1 MTDENQ
7 SKKIAI
13 IKGLGDRMEL
23 KRLSAANEF
32 SQFRTGLAGSRQK
45 TLHFKETAA
54 SKVAEIHLRFGQ
66 AYGLY
71 DTASS
76 DGAGSGENPMVGGF
90 TIHSLGDYTL
100 THPVSGLGHLAP
112 NAVFEGAQLWSEH
125 FDAAIGLKLG
135 FMLVAALYQA
145 RALVVYPVISPK
157 DMSLLYKRFA
167 RVGSP
172 FAIPFVETADGGQ
185 VWAQSMVLQGDDLRK
200 AIYHACTRGI
210 TTHSQHGS
218 IHYELAR
225 RPAVSS
231 GTMDPHAATLEAVST
246 PERPNSE

>member
-7 SKKIAI
+7 FKK
-13 IKGLGDRMEL
+13 KLRLLTVWGDRMEL
-23 KRLSAANEF
+23 RRLSAASEF
-32 SQFRTGLAGSRQK
+32 AEFRTGLARSRQK
-45 TLHFKETAA
+45 TLHFKETAG
-54 SKVAEIHLRFGQ
+54 SKVAEIHLRFGHV
-66 AYGLY
+66 YGLY
-71 DTASS
+71 SMSS
-76 DGAGSGENPMVGGF
+76 DGAGGGENPMVGGF